1 MAYFRYFFRRSGNF
15 VPPPAQPCQTS
26 LVNDAS
32 PTPIDATMRVASDV
46 LRIETATIENL
57 PRLIE
62 FATGKFVTPMRR
74 IINPS

>member
-1 MAYFRYFFRRSGNF
+1 
-15 VPPPAQPCQTS
+15 
-26 LVNDAS
+26 
-32 PTPIDATMRVASDV
+32 MRVASDV